1 MSVNWPNLN
10 HNYVP
15 EYQQSVVP
23 YVTSSV
29 TTANGITSVEF
40 PYVTRWV
47 VISNQ
52 GTDTSRAASNNL
64 AFGFSVTGS
73 SAGNKFIVQAG
84 QTTQRLE
91 VKCTTLFF
99 SGSSVAVPFSILA
112 GLTNIPAAS
121 LPALSASN
129 GVAGVG

>member
-1 MSVNWPNLN
+1 MSMNWTNLS

-29 TTANGITSVEF
+29 TTANGITSVQF
-40 PYVTRWV
+40 PYVTRWI

-52 GTDTSRAASNNL
+52 GASATRAVADNL
-64 AFGFSVTGS
+64 AFGFSFTGS

-99 SGSSVAVPFSILA
+99 SGSSAAVPFSILA
-112 GLTNIPAAS
+112 GLTNIPAGN

>member
-1 MSVNWPNLN
+1 MSINWANVN

-15 EYQQSVVP
+15 EYQQSSIP

-29 TTANGITSVEF
+29 TVSNGITSIEF
-40 PYVTRWV
+40 PYVTRWI
-47 VISNQ
+47 VISNH
-52 GTDTSRAASNNL
+52 GPDTSRAIAQNL

-73 SAGNKFIVQAG
+73 SGGNKFIVQAG
-84 QTTQRLE
+84 QTTERLE
-91 VKCTTLFF
+91 VKCATLFF
-99 SGSSVAVPFSILA
+99 SGSTTVVPFSVIA
-112 GLTNIPAAS
+112 GLTSIPAGN

>member
-1 MSVNWPNLN
+1 MSMNWNNLS
-10 HNYVP
+10 HNFVP

-29 TTANGITSVEF
+29 TAVNDITTLEF
-40 PYVTRWV
+40 PYVTRWIV
-47 VISNQ
+47 VSNH
-52 GTDTSRAASNNL
+52 GPDTSRATAQNL

-73 SAGNKFIVQAG
+73 SGGNKFIVQAG

-99 SGSSVAVPFSILA
+99 SGSSTAVPFSILA
-112 GLTNIPAAS
+112 GLTNIPAGN

>member
-1 MSVNWPNLN
+1 MSSNWPQPN
-10 HNYVP
+10 HNFVS
-15 EYQQSVVP
+15 EYQQSVIP

-29 TTANGITSVEF
+29 TTANGITSVDF

-47 VISNQ
+47 VISNH
-52 GTDTSRAASNNL
+52 GPDTSRSAAQNM

-73 SAGNKFIVQAG
+73 SGGNKFIVQAG
-84 QTTQRLE
+84 QSTPRLE

-99 SGSSVAVPFSILA
+99 SGSTTAVPFSILA
-112 GLTNIPAAS
+112 GLTNVPASA

-129 GVAGVG
+129 GVSGVG

>member
-1 MSVNWPNLN
+1 MSTNWPNLN

-15 EYQQSVVP
+15 EYQQSVIP
-23 YVTSSV
+23 YVTSSF
-29 TTANGITSVEF
+29 TTINGITSVTF

-52 GTDTSRAASNNL
+52 GTSATRAASDNL
-64 AFGFSVTGS
+64 AFGFSLTGS
-73 SAGNKFIVQAG
+73 SGGNKFIVQAG
-84 QTTQRLE
+84 QTTPRIE

-99 SGSSVAVPFSILA
+99 SGSSASVPFSILA
-112 GLTNIPAAS
+112 GLTNIPAGS

-129 GVAGVG
+129 GVLGVG